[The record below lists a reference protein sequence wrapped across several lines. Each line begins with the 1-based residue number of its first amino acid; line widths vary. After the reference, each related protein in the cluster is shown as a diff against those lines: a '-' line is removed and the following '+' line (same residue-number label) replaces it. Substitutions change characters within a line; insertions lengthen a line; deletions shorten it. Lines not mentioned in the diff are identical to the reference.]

1 MKTVIVCANDFYPN
15 NVFGLGD
22 SVYDI
27 VEHLKDKYNFIV
39 ITTNKEDVIDMYTY
53 PVLFL
58 DQHLD
63 KVLMNGRNN
72 SFKIFKSF
80 DNVVAWNQALFI
92 KTTKYLKANQ
102 IEPDIIINNSWVSW
116 KLAQMLKGEYDIP
129 IINVVHFYEKQYEES
144 RTKISLFHKLI
155 VNLDLDMFKNADC
168 NVVFT
173 ENMLKNIS
181 DKYGITDLN
190 NFRVIP
196 HSIDIHSVVKKPIVD
211 SNNIK
216 FLYVGRLSEE
226 KGIKELLEVF
236 AELSHKYNNISLMVV
251 GNGVLFDELQ
261 VKYKNSQ
268 IKFVGKLSHEK
279 LYSVYNES
287 NVVIV
292 PSLTETFGL
301 VLLEALY
308 FEKAIITTTGITVS
322 DIVPGNVA
330 ITVPLDVQ
338 AEGVRLPLNVL
349 RNSVERVILN
359 PDLINQMSKASKDY
373 YMKKF
378 FSYCEYTMIQSIIE
392 DNTN

>member
-287 NVVIV
+287 N
-292 PSLTETFGL
+292 
-301 VLLEALY
+301 
-308 FEKAIITTTGITVS
+308 
-322 DIVPGNVA
+322 DRNVWISFA
-330 ITVPLDVQ
+330 RST
-338 AEGVRLPLNVL
+338 
-349 RNSVERVILN
+349 IL
-359 PDLINQMSKASKDY
+359 
-373 YMKKF
+373 
-378 FSYCEYTMIQSIIE
+378 
-392 DNTN
+392 